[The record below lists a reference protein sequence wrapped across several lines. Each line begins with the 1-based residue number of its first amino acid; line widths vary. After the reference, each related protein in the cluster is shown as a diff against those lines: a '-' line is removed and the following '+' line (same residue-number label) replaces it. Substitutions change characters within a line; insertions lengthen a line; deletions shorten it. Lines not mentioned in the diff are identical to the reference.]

1 MTIERTERLMPPDS
15 FIERI
20 NIVSDV
26 LSDLEIRLDKHIEET
41 EALKIMLRKLK
52 QQLDALTVKD

>member
-1 MTIERTERLMPPDS
+1 MTIERTERLMPLDS

-20 NIVSDV
+20 NMVSNV
-26 LSDLEIRLDKHIEET
+26 LSAVEVRLDKHIEET

-52 QQLDALTVKD
+52 QQLDALTVED